1 MDEGYI
7 KLNRKMLNWEWFPDS
22 NTVHVFLYCL
32 LNANW
37 KQGEFHGVNIDRGQ
51 FATSL
56 ARMSNDTGLSI
67 QNVRTALKHLE
78 STGELTSKSQGK
90 FRIISI
96 SNYCR
101 YQDANKESNSEL
113 TSELTTI
120 EEYKNKRNNN
130 IPPLY
135 PPLEGE
141 TPKEKPKKKSKEA
154 TNLEYLRQHLPNYSF
169 SDRMVNILEE
179 WMRYKGQ
186 RKDVYT
192 EIGTKSFL
200 TKISNCVRDYGEE
213 KVVKVIT
220 DSMSSGYA
228 GVVYDWLE
236 KDNKLKERTGYV
248 SYAERGLR

>member
-1 MDEGYI
+1 MHD
-7 KLNRKMLNWEWFPDS
+7 KCTTD
-22 NTVHVFLYCL
+22 
-32 LNANW
+32 
-37 KQGEFHGVNIDRGQ
+37 
-51 FATSL
+51 
-56 ARMSNDTGLSI
+56 ARPM
-67 QNVRTALKHLE
+67 H
-78 STGELTSKSQGK
+78 
-90 FRIISI
+90 
-96 SNYCR
+96 
-101 YQDANKESNSEL
+101 
-113 TSELTTI
+113 TI
-120 EEYKNKRNNN
+120 EESKESKEYIN
-130 IPPLY
+130 PPLY